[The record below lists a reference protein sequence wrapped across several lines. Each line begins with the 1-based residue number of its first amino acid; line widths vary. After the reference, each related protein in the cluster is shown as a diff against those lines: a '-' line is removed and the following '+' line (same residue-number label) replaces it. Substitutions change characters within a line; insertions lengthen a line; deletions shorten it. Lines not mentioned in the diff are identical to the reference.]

1 MPPRKANNKKSQA
14 KEAGPSQASAPS
26 PAPPLTFP
34 DISEK
39 DWMHVETFLEDQIIL
54 IKNFLT
60 ASECKAYTQ
69 FIENLPLELTPP
81 KKRGEASRVNY
92 RFSTTS
98 SDFAQRLHEVL
109 TPHLPPF
116 PHPVRGGTPRLP
128 HSMNSNIRMYKYTK
142 GQYFG
147 QHYDDS
153 VKDSVTGD
161 KSEWT
166 LLVYLT
172 GAEDGVEGGET
183 IFQLEEGEGKRRTT
197 RPLVPP
203 LSRGMALLHRHGANC
218 LLHEGAP
225 VLKGTKY
232 VLRSDLMFA

>member
-1 MPPRKANNKKSQA
+1 MPPRKTNNKKGQA
-14 KEAGPSQASAPS
+14 KEAGPSSALIPSLAPS
-26 PAPPLTFP
+26 LDFP
-34 DISEK
+34 EISEK
-39 DWMHVETFLEDQIIL
+39 DWMEVETFLEDQIIL
-54 IKNFLT
+54 IKNFLS
-60 ASECKAYTQ
+60 AAECKAYAH
-69 FIENLPLELTPP
+69 FIDNLPLELTPP

-92 RFSTTS
+92 RYSTTS
-98 SDFAQRLHEVL
+98 PDFAERLHEVL
-109 TPHLPPF
+109 TPHLSPF
-116 PHPVRGGTPRLP
+116 PHPARGGVPRLP
-128 HSMNSNIRMYKYTK
+128 RSMNSNIRMYKYTQ

-153 VKDSVTGD
+153 VKDSITGD

-166 LLVYLT
+166 LLVYIT
-172 GAEDGVEGGET
+172 GAEDGVQGGET

-225 VLKGTKY
+225 VVKGTKY